1 MCSTYSRLMS
11 ETTRM
16 TSLKVMAIVSSLVL
30 ASLASMA
37 ILIPQH
43 PQTIAAYAQ
52 QQSQTYTA
60 KLSGKDEVPLVN
72 TQATGTAQFQL
83 SSDGKEI
90 NYDLSTTNLQGFMM
104 AHIHKGKSGE
114 NGQPITTPLQMGKG
128 KITSSDLQGSLAG
141 KQISDLVD
149 LMKNGGAYVNVHTN
163 QNQNGEIRG
172 QIMSG

>member
-1 MCSTYSRLMS
+1 MS
-11 ETTRM
+11 EITKM
-16 TSLKVMAIVSSLVL
+16 TSLKVMAIVSSIVFALL
-30 ASLASMA
+30 GNMA
-37 ILIPQH
+37 ILTQQPSS
-43 PQTIAAYAQ
+43 TIAAYAQ
-52 QQSQTYTA
+52 QQSQTFTA
-60 KLSGKDEVPLVN
+60 KLSGKDEVPPVN
-72 TQATGTAQFQL
+72 TQATGTAQLQL
-83 SSDGKEI
+83 SSDGKEL
-90 NYDLSTTNLQGFMM
+90 NYDLSTTSLQGFMM
-104 AHIHKGKSGE
+104 AHIHQGKSGE

>member
-1 MCSTYSRLMS
+1 MS

-16 TSLKVMAIVSSLVL
+16 TNLKVMAIVSSMVF

-37 ILIPQH
+37 ILIPKD
-43 PQTIAAYAQ
+43 PLTIAAYAQ
-52 QQSQTYTA
+52 QQSQTFTA
-60 KLSGKDEVPLVN
+60 KLSGKDEVPPVN

-83 SSDGKEI
+83 SSDGKDL
-90 NYDLSTTNLQGFMM
+90 NYDLSTNLQGFMM